1 MDLGQFMLCSK
12 LVVTSL
18 FHWLT
23 WCLLCKALTVSKSR
37 PTSPSDKMAS
47 FSWIQDFI
55 SSQESKNN
63 STLTPPP
70 PQKKKGKRKRKEK
83 KRKIQYNFLWSK
95 EAQSIHVH
103 TGTKLPQLSQKWQ
116 NLTSP
121 YNFHTISS
129 KQLMRILKLI
139 NYKLLSWS
147 FTKFSQLIYK
157 ELCSSKSGEL
167 TIRPWELK
175 G

>member
-1 MDLGQFMLCSK
+1 MLHNFGLGFMDLGRFMLCSK
-12 LVVTSL
+12 LVVTSR

-70 PQKKKGKRKRKEK
+70 QKKKKTKTKTKTKRKEK
-83 KRKIQYNFLWSK
+83 KRKIQYHFLWSR

-139 NYKLLSWS
+139 S
-147 FTKFSQLIYK
+147 
-157 ELCSSKSGEL
+157 
-167 TIRPWELK
+167 
-175 G
+175 

>member
-1 MDLGQFMLCSK
+1 MLHNFGLGFMDLGQFMLCSK
-12 LVVTSL
+12 LVVTSRFL
-18 FHWLT
+18 WLT

-70 PQKKKGKRKRKEK
+70 KKKKRKRKRKEK
-83 KRKIQYNFLWSK
+83 KRKIQYHFLWSR

-103 TGTKLPQLSQKWQ
+103 QGLNFPNFPRSDKVWLLP
-116 NLTSP
+116 
-121 YNFHTISS
+121 TISTLFPAS
-129 KQLMRILKLI
+129 SWWEYSNLSVRSYLDLSP
-139 NYKLLSWS
+139 NY
-147 FTKFSQLIYK
+147 
-157 ELCSSKSGEL
+157 CN
-167 TIRPWELK
+167 
-175 G
+175 

>member
-1 MDLGQFMLCSK
+1 MLHNFGLGFMDLGQFMLCSK
-12 LVVTSL
+12 LVVTSR

-70 PQKKKGKRKRKEK
+70 QKKKKEKEKEKEK
-83 KRKIQYNFLWSK
+83 KRNAKFNISEVERHRVYMYIQGLNFPNFPRSDKIWL
-95 EAQSIHVH
+95 
-103 TGTKLPQLSQKWQ
+103 LP
-116 NLTSP
+116 
-121 YNFHTISS
+121 TISTLFPAS
-129 KQLMRILKLI
+129 SWWEYS
-139 NYKLLSWS
+139 NLS
-147 FTKFSQLIYK
+147 
-157 ELCSSKSGEL
+157 
-167 TIRPWELK
+167 IRSCYLDLSPNSRN
-175 G
+175 

>member
-1 MDLGQFMLCSK
+1 MLHNFGLGFMDLGQFMLCSK
-12 LVVTSL
+12 LVVTSR

-70 PQKKKGKRKRKEK
+70 KKKKEKKKKKKRKEK
-83 KRKIQYNFLWSK
+83 KRKEKKRKEKKSKIQYHFLRSR

-139 NYKLLSWS
+139 S
-147 FTKFSQLIYK
+147 
-157 ELCSSKSGEL
+157 
-167 TIRPWELK
+167 
-175 G
+175 